1 MNRKRLEWSRKE
13 VELETAGDVVFDGIG
28 LALKGGELVGGGAP
42 GIIGEG
48 GAIDGME
55 YVSL

>member
-1 MNRKRLEWSRKE
+1 M
-13 VELETAGDVVFDGIG
+13 FDGIG
-28 LALKGGELVGGGAP
+28 LALKGGELVRGGAP